1 MQTYWSKHKSG
12 SFSFSKCK
20 TSQLQ
25 CSSIL
30 LTELSK
36 GIYGFK
42 ATLWNAFFFFFPNLM
57 SKVDQLTVEQVM
69 SQCTKPI
76 QVGVVLA
83 VFETSK
89 LQL

>member
-42 ATLWNAFFFFFPNLM
+42 ATLWNAFFFFFFFP
-57 SKVDQLTVEQVM
+57 
-69 SQCTKPI
+69 
-76 QVGVVLA
+76 
-83 VFETSK
+83 
-89 LQL
+89 

>member
-1 MQTYWSKHKSG
+1 MG
-12 SFSFSKCK
+12 SR
-20 TSQLQ
+20 
-25 CSSIL
+25 L
-30 LTELSK
+30 LF
-36 GIYGFK
+36 G
-42 ATLWNAFFFFFPNLM
+42 TLFFFFFPNLM